1 MGMMIIKVWI
11 LIVLL
16 SIMSYIANL
25 SAQDDY
31 AQIRNHEYIN
41 HKKQWLTRA
50 TITFLLV
57 VCLATFYNLLFS
69 SSWILIGYY
78 SLIAAFWFS
87 IVFRYK
93 LNSLRQLPID
103 YISKSNI
110 YDSIFI
116 TLANKNG
123 GKLVYT
129 FELVM
134 VIIFSM
140 LSLIQK

>member
-1 MGMMIIKVWI
+1 MGIIITKVWI

-41 HKKQWLTRA
+41 HKKQWLIRA

-57 VCLATFYNLLFS
+57 VCLVTFYNLLFS

-103 YISKSNI
+103 YISRSNI

-116 TLANKNG
+116 NIANKNE
-123 GKLVYT
+123 GKLAYII
-129 FELVM
+129 ELIM
-134 VIIFSM
+134 VIIFSI
-140 LSLIQK
+140 LSLI